1 MNERDLERSEDRVT
15 QERDRMAN
23 VARSA
28 VRQVGNSDC
37 VECGRQIPEA
47 RRQAAPFADRC
58 IDCQQDKE
66 RKDRIYA

>member
-1 MNERDLERSEDRVT
+1 
-15 QERDRMAN
+15 MAN